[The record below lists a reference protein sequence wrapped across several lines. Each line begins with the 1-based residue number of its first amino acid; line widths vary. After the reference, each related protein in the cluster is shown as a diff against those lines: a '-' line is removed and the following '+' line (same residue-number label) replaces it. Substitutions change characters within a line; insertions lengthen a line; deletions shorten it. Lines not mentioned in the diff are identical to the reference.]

1 MYINVTHLSNVTKE
15 GVVRLVSAVFSHP
28 DVTALPG
35 SRVLQGLVNGAQGWA
50 LSLALIGVFVG
61 AAIWAVAT
69 HGHNPHYAGKGK
81 GAALV
86 SAASALAIGAGPG
99 LVNFFS
105 NLGSHVR

>member
-1 MYINVTHLSNVTKE
+1 MSLFWS
-15 GVVRLVSAVFSHP
+15 VSSHP
-28 DVTALPG
+28 DVTQLPG
-35 SRVLQGLVNGAQGWA
+35 SGVLQALVNGAQGWA

-61 AAIWAVAT
+61 AAVWAVAT

-105 NLGSHVR
+105 NLGTHVR

>member
-1 MYINVTHLSNVTKE
+1 M
-15 GVVRLVSAVFSHP
+15 
-28 DVTALPG
+28 
-35 SRVLQGLVNGAQGWA
+35 
-50 LSLALIGVFVG
+50 FVG
-61 AAIWAVAT
+61 AAVWAVAT